1 MAEKRID
8 LAETRFGKIFSR
20 CELDDHSSFWLRAP
34 GIFPW
39 AFFRGINDMKMRFA
53 AAAAALVALSAPTLV
68 SADDDLKY
76 EDLVHCAATN
86 LVIAAVLSLDG
97 GDVKNKDSIETY
109 RNQAVAL
116 EVVATVGLK
125 KDVEVVKADVDADST
140 LIVNNMSDAVK
151 NKAFIDNDVTKCLTM
166 GKAAYDAVEEMKKTK

>member
-1 MAEKRID
+1 M
-8 LAETRFGKIFSR
+8 
-20 CELDDHSSFWLRAP
+20 
-34 GIFPW
+34 
-39 AFFRGINDMKMRFA
+39 
-53 AAAAALVALSAPTLV
+53 SAPSIA
-68 SADDDLKY
+68 SAEDGLQY
-76 EDLVHCAATN
+76 NDLVHCAATN

-140 LIVNNMSDAVK
+140 LIVNNMSDTVK
-151 NKAFIDNDVTKCLTM
+151 NKTFIDVDVPNCMIM
-166 GKAAYDAVEEMKKTK
+166 GKAAYDAVEEMKKSK

>member
-1 MAEKRID
+1 M
-8 LAETRFGKIFSR
+8 KI
-20 CELDDHSSFWLRAP
+20 
-34 GIFPW
+34 
-39 AFFRGINDMKMRFA
+39 RFA
-53 AAAAALVALSAPTLV
+53 AAAAALVALSAPSIA
-68 SADDDLKY
+68 SAEDGLQY
-76 EDLVHCAATN
+76 NDLVHCAATN

-140 LIVNNMSDAVK
+140 LIVNNMSDTVK
-151 NKAFIDNDVTKCLTM
+151 NKTFIDVDVPNCMIM
-166 GKAAYDAVEEMKKTK
+166 GKAAYDAVEEMKKSK

>member
-1 MAEKRID
+1 
-8 LAETRFGKIFSR
+8 
-20 CELDDHSSFWLRAP
+20 
-34 GIFPW
+34 
-39 AFFRGINDMKMRFA
+39 MKMRFA
-53 AAAAALVALSAPTLV
+53 AAAAALVAVSAPSV
-68 SADDDLKY
+68 ASAEDGLQY
-76 EDLVHCAATN
+76 NDLVHCAATN

-140 LIVNNMSDAVK
+140 LIVNNMSDTVK
-151 NKAFIDNDVTKCLTM
+151 NKTFIDVDVPKCMTM
-166 GKAAYDAVEEMKKTK
+166 GKAAYDAVEEMKKSK